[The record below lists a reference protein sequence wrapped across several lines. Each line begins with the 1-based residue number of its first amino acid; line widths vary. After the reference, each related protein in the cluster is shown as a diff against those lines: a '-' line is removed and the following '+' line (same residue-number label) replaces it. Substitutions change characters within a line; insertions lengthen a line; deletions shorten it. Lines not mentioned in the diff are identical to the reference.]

1 MLSGADGGK
10 IYRETL
16 QASPNHKVLIRG
28 DLPSR
33 NGGNARVASRQYSEL
48 DAAAS
53 QMVLH

>member
-33 NGGNARVASRQYSEL
+33 NGGNAPGASRQYSEL
-48 DAAAS
+48 DARQSA
-53 QMVLH
+53 MVLY

>member
-10 IYRETL
+10 SYRETL

-33 NGGNARVASRQYSEL
+33 DDGNDRIASRQYSEL
-48 DAAAS
+48 DAGAS
-53 QMVLH
+53 SMVLH